1 MEERDL
7 FNDLIKSKLDNLD
20 SPVRADIWSNVSS
33 SISTGSATVGTGIS
47 VLTKIAIGVS
57 VVAATVTGV
66 LFYSADKHQQETQTI
81 ETPKQPEE
89 LKKETTTSTEIKET
103 TKKEEIKY
111 PSKFSEVI
119 LEGNNNPLVEENNT
133 PVITENLIESKSEK
147 KVEQLNVIIPQPIV
161 SNGTS
166 IINQT
171 PSNEDIK
178 LPQSSTLDLVLPN
191 IFTPNN
197 DGANDILAVDISKLR
212 EASVVVLNN
221 KGQVVYSFTG
231 EEFNWDGLDKNGD
244 LVPTGSYIY
253 FITGL
258 DKNGLTYKK
267 YSKLEVNY

>member
-1 MEERDL
+1 
-7 FNDLIKSKLDNLD
+7 
-20 SPVRADIWSNVSS
+20 
-33 SISTGSATVGTGIS
+33 
-47 VLTKIAIGVS
+47 
-57 VVAATVTGV
+57 
-66 LFYSADKHQQETQTI
+66 
-81 ETPKQPEE
+81 
-89 LKKETTTSTEIKET
+89 
-103 TKKEEIKY
+103 
-111 PSKFSEVI
+111 
-119 LEGNNNPLVEENNT
+119 NNPLVDENNT
-133 PVITENLIESKSEK
+133 QIITENSKESKPEK
-147 KVEQLNVIIPQPIV
+147 KVEQLNDVNPQPIV

-171 PSNEDIK
+171 RSNEDIK

-197 DGANDILAVDISKLR
+197 DGANDILAVDISRLK

-231 EEFNWDGLDKNGD
+231 EEFTWDGLDKNGD

>member
-7 FNDLIKSKLDNLD
+7 FNDLFKSKLDNLD

-89 LKKETTTSTEIKET
+89 LKKETTTSTEKEET
-103 TKKEEIKY
+103 TNKKEIKN

-133 PVITENLIESKSEK
+133 QIITENSKESKSEK
-147 KVEQLNVIIPQPIV
+147 KVEQLNVINPQPIV

-197 DGANDILAVDISKLR
+197 DGANDILAVDLSKLR

-231 EEFNWDGLDKNGD
+231 EEFTWDGLDKNGD